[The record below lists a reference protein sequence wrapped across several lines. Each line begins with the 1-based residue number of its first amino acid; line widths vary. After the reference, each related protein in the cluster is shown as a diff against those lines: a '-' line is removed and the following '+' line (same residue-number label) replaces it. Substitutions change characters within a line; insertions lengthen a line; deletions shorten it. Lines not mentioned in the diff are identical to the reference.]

1 VAGENDG
8 TGTGHGRRRV
18 DFDITDMLLRAPVV
32 LFALTIHEF
41 MHAWTAWK
49 CGDDT
54 ALRLGRVSL
63 NPLRHLD
70 PIGTLCLFFA
80 PIGWAKPVPV
90 NPYNYENP
98 KRDEILVSGA
108 GVAANFV
115 MGVVCALVL
124 RVFGGQILAVAEVGH
139 ILFIMLLYGC
149 LLNFGLAV
157 FNLLPIFPLDGS
169 HILKELLPGELA
181 VRFGQVSRYGIFLL
195 VGFIVVNR
203 NVHFN
208 FLGYKDI
215 RPLEAPL
222 VLLMQT
228 FAGPWITGALFGG

>member
-1 VAGENDG
+1 
-8 TGTGHGRRRV
+8 V
-18 DFDITDMLLRAPVV
+18 DFNITELLIRAPVV
-32 LFALTIHEF
+32 LFSLTIHEF

-54 ALRLGRVSL
+54 ALRQGRVSL
-63 NPLRHLD
+63 NPLHHLD
-70 PIGTLCLFFA
+70 PLGTICLFFA

-108 GVAANFV
+108 GVAANLAV
-115 MGVVCALVL
+115 GILCALVL
-124 RVFGGQILAVAEVGH
+124 RVFGGTILGIDQVGK
-139 ILFIMLLYGC
+139 ILFMMLLYGC

-181 VRFGQVSRYGIFLL
+181 MRFAELNRYGVFLL
-195 VGFIVVNR
+195 IGVIVVNNR
-203 NVHFN
+203 VHVP
-208 FLGYKDI
+208 FLGYPDVT
-215 RPLEAPL
+215 PLSIPL
-222 VLLMQT
+222 VALMQV
-228 FAGPWITGALFGG
+228 FAGPWITGIWFGA

>member
-1 VAGENDG
+1 
-8 TGTGHGRRRV
+8 V
-18 DFDITDMLLRAPVV
+18 DFNITELLIRAPVV
-32 LFALTIHEF
+32 LFSLTIHEF

-54 ALRLGRVSL
+54 ALRQGRVTL

-70 PIGTLCLFFA
+70 LIGTICLFFA

-90 NPYNYENP
+90 NPNNYENR

-108 GVAANFV
+108 GVAANL
-115 MGVVCALVL
+115 GLGIICALVL
-124 RVFGGQILAVAEVGH
+124 RVFAGEILGSGEVGK
-139 ILFIMLLYGC
+139 IIFMMLMYGC

-181 VRFGQVSRYGIFLL
+181 MRFAELNRYGVFLL
-195 VGFIVVNR
+195 IGVIVVNNR
-203 NVHFN
+203 VHVP
-208 FLGYKDI
+208 FLGYPDVT
-215 RPLEAPL
+215 PLSIPL
-222 VLLMQT
+222 VALMQV
-228 FAGPWITGALFGG
+228 FAGPWITGIWFGA

>member
-1 VAGENDG
+1 M
-8 TGTGHGRRRV
+8 
-18 DFDITDMLLRAPVV
+18 DFDITDILLRAPVV
-32 LFALTIHEF
+32 LFSLTIHEF
-41 MHAWTAWK
+41 MHAWTASK

-54 ALRLGRVSL
+54 ALRQGRVSL

-70 PIGTLCLFFA
+70 PIGTVMLFIG

-108 GVAANFV
+108 GVAAN
-115 MGVVCALVL
+115 MALGIVCALIL
-124 RVFGGQILAVAEVGH
+124 RVFGAEVYAIDQVGK
-139 ILFIMLLYGC
+139 IIFVMLLYGC

-169 HILKELLPGELA
+169 HILRELLPGEMA
-181 VRFGQVSRYGIFLL
+181 MQFGKISRYGIFLL
-195 VGFIVVNR
+195 IGFIVLNR
-203 NVHFN
+203 NVHFD
-208 FLGYKDI
+208 FLGYTNI

-222 VLLMQT
+222 VLLMQV
-228 FAGPWITGALFGG
+228 FAGPGITQAWFG